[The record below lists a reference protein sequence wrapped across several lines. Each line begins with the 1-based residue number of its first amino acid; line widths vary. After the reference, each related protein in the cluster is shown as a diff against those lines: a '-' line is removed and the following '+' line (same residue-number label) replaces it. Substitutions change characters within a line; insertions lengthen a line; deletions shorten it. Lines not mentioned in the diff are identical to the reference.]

1 MTVTDTVFRGWGS
14 DERAVMFRRGDL
26 SRGSK
31 AAQAAARTD
40 GGHRRTV
47 ADVLGVPVFPP
58 SRVAGIG
65 NRVRAGLARLHR
77 VSAPPP
83 ARIIEAALGT
93 LDLAALSALCQLEIP
108 DRLVS
113 PTDIASLADELG
125 FDRVRLERL
134 LRYAATRGWVRIDRH
149 RTVRPTRASAFLRRD
164 HPGGW
169 RAWVEFASGPE
180 VLTAIGAL
188 DRGLTADGDA
198 FAAANGAS
206 FFAWMGGR
214 PDRHAVFDAAM
225 AAGGQMH
232 GLLLARALDW
242 SDARRVCDV
251 GGGDGALLS
260 VLLEEHEQLDG
271 VVFELPEVAARVRA
285 RPRLGATAGDAFEA
299 VPSGFDTYLLVNVL
313 HDWDD
318 VAAERLL
325 RNVAR
330 ALSSHEVADGQVP
343 TPLPGRVVIVE
354 SEAHSR
360 PRDDLAIRA
369 DLLMLALTP
378 GGRER
383 TVEEFT
389 ALAAR
394 AGLRRQQMRRLASG
408 DIALVLV
415 PEGS

>member
-1 MTVTDTVFRGWGS
+1 
-14 DERAVMFRRGDL
+14 
-26 SRGSK
+26 
-31 AAQAAARTD
+31 
-40 GGHRRTV
+40 
-47 ADVLGVPVFPP
+47 
-58 SRVAGIG
+58 
-65 NRVRAGLARLHR
+65 
-77 VSAPPP
+77 
-83 ARIIEAALGT
+83 
-93 LDLAALSALCQLEIP
+93 
-108 DRLVS
+108 
-113 PTDIASLADELG
+113 
-125 FDRVRLERL
+125 
-134 LRYAATRGWVRIDRH
+134 
-149 RTVRPTRASAFLRRD
+149 
-164 HPGGW
+164 
-169 RAWVEFASGPE
+169 
-180 VLTAIGAL
+180 
-188 DRGLTADGDA
+188 
-198 FAAANGAS
+198 
-206 FFAWMGGR
+206 
-214 PDRHAVFDAAM
+214 
-225 AAGGQMH
+225 MH

-260 VLLEEHEQLDG
+260 VLLAEHEQLDG
-271 VVFELPEVAARVRA
+271 IVFELPEVAARVPV
-285 RPRLGATAGDAFEA
+285 RPRLGASAGDAFEA

-330 ALSSHEVADGQVP
+330 ALASDEAADGQVP

-360 PRDDLAIRA
+360 PREDLAIRA

-394 AGLRRQQMRRLASG
+394 AGLRRQQVRRLASG